1 MNCKFFT
8 IACALLSMSFCS
20 WANENK
26 TDSVGYQFTVTK
38 ELKTNPVKDQSR
50 SGTCWSFS
58 TLSFIED
65 DLLRQGKPAVDL
77 SEMFIVRN
85 DYIEKAIKYVRMHGD
100 IAFSAGGSAYD
111 VLYIIDKYGIVP
123 EEVYTGLNYGTD
135 KHQHGELDAILKGYV
150 DAIIAN
156 PNKKLSTAWL
166 DGFKAVLDTYLGKV
180 PEEVYTGLNYGTD
193 KHQHGELDAILKG
206 YVDAIIAN
214 PNKKLST
221 AWLDGFK
228 AVLDTYLGKVP
239 EKFTYNGVEY
249 TPQSFAKSLGIKASD
264 YVPLTSFTHH
274 DFYKPFAI
282 EVPDNWL
289 WSEYYNIPLNE
300 LMETIDYAIDKGF
313 TVMWASDVSEKG
325 FQYLKG
331 FAVVPV
337 EKKNENLSGTE
348 LARWVKLSKSEK
360 EGELYKF
367 EEPEEEQYI
376 DQKLRQEAF
385 DNYETTD
392 DHGMVFVGT
401 AVDQNG
407 TKYYKVKNSWGT
419 EQIYGGFF
427 YASEAFV
434 KYKTMDILV
443 HKDAVPVKI
452 LKKLHLK

>member
-1 MNCKFFT
+1 M
-8 IACALLSMSFCS
+8 
-20 WANENK
+20 
-26 TDSVGYQFTVTK
+26 
-38 ELKTNPVKDQSR
+38 KDQSR

-65 DLLRQGKPAVDL
+65 DLLRQGKPSVDL
-77 SEMFIVRN
+77 SEMFVVRN
-85 DYIEKAIKYVRMHGD
+85 DYIEKAIKYVRMHGS
-100 IAFSAGGSAYD
+100 ISFSAGGSAYD

-150 DAIIAN
+150 DAVIAN

-166 DGFKAVLDTYLGKV
+166 DGFKAVLD
-180 PEEVYTGLNYGTD
+180 
-193 KHQHGELDAILKG
+193 
-206 YVDAIIAN
+206 
-214 PNKKLST
+214 S
-221 AWLDGFK
+221 
-228 AVLDTYLGKVP
+228 YLGKVP

-249 TPQSFAKSLGIKASD
+249 TPKSFAESLGIKSSD
-264 YVPLTSFTHH
+264 YIPLTSFTHH

-289 WSEYYNIPLNE
+289 WSQYYNIPLNE
-300 LMETIDYAIDKGF
+300 LMETIDHAIDNGY

-337 EKKNENLSGTE
+337 EKKNDNLSGTE
-348 LARWVKLSKSEK
+348 LARWVKLSKAEK

-367 EEPEEEQYI
+367 EAPEEEKVI
-376 DQKLRQEAF
+376 DQKVRQEAY

-434 KYKTMDILV
+434 KYKTMNILV
-443 HKDAVPVKI
+443 RKEAVPAKI
-452 LKKLHLK
+452 LKKLHME

>member
-65 DLLRQGKPAVDL
+65 DLLRQGKAAVDL

-180 PEEVYTGLNYGTD
+180 PE
-193 KHQHGELDAILKG
+193 
-206 YVDAIIAN
+206 
-214 PNKKLST
+214 
-221 AWLDGFK
+221 
-228 AVLDTYLGKVP
+228 
-239 EKFTYNGVEY
+239 KFTYNGVEY

-274 DFYKPFAI
+274 DFYNPTTG
-282 EVPDNWL
+282 
-289 WSEYYNIPLNE
+289 YGRNIIISRSTN
-300 LMETIDYAIDKGF
+300 
-313 TVMWASDVSEKG
+313 
-325 FQYLKG
+325 
-331 FAVVPV
+331 
-337 EKKNENLSGTE
+337 
-348 LARWVKLSKSEK
+348 
-360 EGELYKF
+360 
-367 EEPEEEQYI
+367 
-376 DQKLRQEAF
+376 
-385 DNYETTD
+385 
-392 DHGMVFVGT
+392 
-401 AVDQNG
+401 
-407 TKYYKVKNSWGT
+407 
-419 EQIYGGFF
+419 
-427 YASEAFV
+427 
-434 KYKTMDILV
+434 
-443 HKDAVPVKI
+443 
-452 LKKLHLK
+452 

>member
-1 MNCKFFT
+1 
-8 IACALLSMSFCS
+8 
-20 WANENK
+20 
-26 TDSVGYQFTVTK
+26 
-38 ELKTNPVKDQSR
+38 
-50 SGTCWSFS
+50 
-58 TLSFIED
+58 
-65 DLLRQGKPAVDL
+65 
-77 SEMFIVRN
+77 
-85 DYIEKAIKYVRMHGD
+85 
-100 IAFSAGGSAYD
+100 
-111 VLYIIDKYGIVP
+111 
-123 EEVYTGLNYGTD
+123 
-135 KHQHGELDAILKGYV
+135 
-150 DAIIAN
+150 
-156 PNKKLSTAWL
+156 
-166 DGFKAVLDTYLGKV
+166 
-180 PEEVYTGLNYGTD
+180 
-193 KHQHGELDAILKG
+193 
-206 YVDAIIAN
+206 
-214 PNKKLST
+214 
-221 AWLDGFK
+221 
-228 AVLDTYLGKVP
+228 
-239 EKFTYNGVEY
+239 
-249 TPQSFAKSLGIKASD
+249 
-264 YVPLTSFTHH
+264 
-274 DFYKPFAI
+274 
-282 EVPDNWL
+282 
-289 WSEYYNIPLNE
+289 
-300 LMETIDYAIDKGF
+300 METIDYAIDKGF

-452 LKKLHLK
+452 LKNYI

>member
-123 EEVYTGLNYGTD
+123 E
-135 KHQHGELDAILKGYV
+135 
-150 DAIIAN
+150 
-156 PNKKLSTAWL
+156 
-166 DGFKAVLDTYLGKV
+166 
-180 PEEVYTGLNYGTD
+180 
-193 KHQHGELDAILKG
+193 
-206 YVDAIIAN
+206 
-214 PNKKLST
+214 
-221 AWLDGFK
+221 
-228 AVLDTYLGKVP
+228 
-239 EKFTYNGVEY
+239 KFTYNGVEY
-249 TPQSFAKSLGIKASD
+249 TPQSFAKSLSIKASD

>member
-1 MNCKFFT
+1 MNYRHLI
-8 IACALLSMSFCS
+8 IACALSALSVFA
-20 WANENK
+20 WAGENK
-26 TDSVGYQFTVTK
+26 KDSVGYQFTVTK

-65 DLLRQGKPAVDL
+65 DLLRQGKPSVDL
-77 SEMFIVRN
+77 SEMFVVRN
-85 DYIEKAIKYVRMHGD
+85 DYIEKAIKYVRMHGS
-100 IAFSAGGSAYD
+100 ISFSAGGSAYD

-150 DAIIAN
+150 DAVI
-156 PNKKLSTAWL
+156 
-166 DGFKAVLDTYLGKV
+166 D
-180 PEEVYTGLNYGTD
+180 
-193 KHQHGELDAILKG
+193 
-206 YVDAIIAN
+206 N

-249 TPQSFAKSLGIKASD
+249 TP
-264 YVPLTSFTHH
+264 
-274 DFYKPFAI
+274 
-282 EVPDNWL
+282 NWL
-289 WSEYYNIPLNE
+289 WSQYYNIPLNE
-300 LMETIDYAIDKGF
+300 LMETIDYSIDKGY

-337 EKKNENLSGTE
+337 EKKNDNLSGTE
-348 LARWVKLSKSEK
+348 LSRWVKLSKAEK

-367 EEPEEEQYI
+367 EAPEEEKVI
-376 DQKLRQEAF
+376 DQKVRQEAY

-392 DHGMVFVGT
+392 DHGMVIVGT

-434 KYKTMDILV
+434 KYKTMNILV
-443 HKDAVPVKI
+443 RKEAVPAKI
-452 LKKLHLK
+452 LKKLHMD

>member
-111 VLYIIDKYGIVP
+111 VLYIIDKYGI
-123 EEVYTGLNYGTD
+123 
-135 KHQHGELDAILKGYV
+135 
-150 DAIIAN
+150 
-156 PNKKLSTAWL
+156 
-166 DGFKAVLDTYLGKV
+166 
-180 PEEVYTGLNYGTD
+180 
-193 KHQHGELDAILKG
+193 
-206 YVDAIIAN
+206 
-214 PNKKLST
+214 
-221 AWLDGFK
+221 
-228 AVLDTYLGKVP
+228 VP

-392 DHGMVFVGT
+392 D
-401 AVDQNG
+401 
-407 TKYYKVKNSWGT
+407 S
-419 EQIYGGFF
+419 
-427 YASEAFV
+427 
-434 KYKTMDILV
+434 
-443 HKDAVPVKI
+443 
-452 LKKLHLK
+452 

>member
-1 MNCKFFT
+1 MNCKHLA
-8 IACALLSMSFCS
+8 IACALSVVSVCA
-20 WANENK
+20 WAGENK
-26 TDSVGYQFTVTK
+26 KDSVGYQFTVTK
-38 ELKTNPVKDQSR
+38 ELKTNSVKDQSR

-77 SEMFIVRN
+77 SEMFIVCN
-85 DYIEKAIKYVRMHGD
+85 DYIEKAIKYVRMHGT
-100 IAFSAGGSAYD
+100 ISFSAGGSAYD
-111 VLYIIDKYGIVP
+111 VLYIIDKYGVVP

-150 DAIIAN
+150 DAVIDN
-156 PNKKLSTAWL
+156 PNKKLS
-166 DGFKAVLDTYLGKV
+166 
-180 PEEVYTGLNYGTD
+180 
-193 KHQHGELDAILKG
+193 
-206 YVDAIIAN
+206 
-214 PNKKLST
+214 S

-249 TPQSFAKSLGIKASD
+249 TPKSFAESLGIKSSD
-264 YVPLTSFTHH
+264 YIPLTSFTHH

-289 WSEYYNIPLNE
+289 WSQYYNIPLNE
-300 LMETIDYAIDKGF
+300 LMETIDYSIDKGY

-337 EKKNENLSGTE
+337 EKKNDNLSGTE
-348 LARWVKLSKSEK
+348 LARWVKLSKAEK

-367 EEPEEEQYI
+367 EEPEEEMVI
-376 DQKLRQEAF
+376 DQKVRQEAF

-419 EQIYGGFF
+419 EQVYGGFF

-443 HKDAVPVKI
+443 HKDAVPAKI
-452 LKKLHLK
+452 LKKLHLQ

>member
-38 ELKTNPVKDQSR
+38 ELNTNPVKDQSR

-111 VLYIIDKYGIVP
+111 VLYIIDKYGI
-123 EEVYTGLNYGTD
+123 
-135 KHQHGELDAILKGYV
+135 
-150 DAIIAN
+150 
-156 PNKKLSTAWL
+156 
-166 DGFKAVLDTYLGKV
+166 
-180 PEEVYTGLNYGTD
+180 
-193 KHQHGELDAILKG
+193 
-206 YVDAIIAN
+206 
-214 PNKKLST
+214 
-221 AWLDGFK
+221 
-228 AVLDTYLGKVP
+228 VP

-392 DHGMVFVGT
+392 DHGMVFIGT

>member
-38 ELKTNPVKDQSR
+38 ELNTNPVKDQSR

-123 EEVYTGLNYGTD
+123 E
-135 KHQHGELDAILKGYV
+135 
-150 DAIIAN
+150 
-156 PNKKLSTAWL
+156 
-166 DGFKAVLDTYLGKV
+166 
-180 PEEVYTGLNYGTD
+180 
-193 KHQHGELDAILKG
+193 
-206 YVDAIIAN
+206 
-214 PNKKLST
+214 
-221 AWLDGFK
+221 
-228 AVLDTYLGKVP
+228 
-239 EKFTYNGVEY
+239 KFTYNGVEY
-249 TPQSFAKSLGIKASD
+249 TPQSFAKSLSIKASD

>member
-38 ELKTNPVKDQSR
+38 ELNTNPVKDQSR

-111 VLYIIDKYGIVP
+111 VLYIIDKYGI
-123 EEVYTGLNYGTD
+123 
-135 KHQHGELDAILKGYV
+135 
-150 DAIIAN
+150 
-156 PNKKLSTAWL
+156 
-166 DGFKAVLDTYLGKV
+166 
-180 PEEVYTGLNYGTD
+180 
-193 KHQHGELDAILKG
+193 
-206 YVDAIIAN
+206 
-214 PNKKLST
+214 
-221 AWLDGFK
+221 
-228 AVLDTYLGKVP
+228 VP

>member
-1 MNCKFFT
+1 MNCKHLT
-8 IACALLSMSFCS
+8 IACALSVVSVCA
-20 WANENK
+20 WAGENK
-26 TDSVGYQFTVTK
+26 KDSVGYQFTVTK
-38 ELKTNPVKDQSR
+38 ELKTNSVKDQSR

-85 DYIEKAIKYVRMHGD
+85 DYIEKAIKYVRMHGS
-100 IAFSAGGSAYD
+100 ISFSAGGSAYD
-111 VLYIIDKYGIVP
+111 VLYIIDKYGVVP

-150 DAIIAN
+150 DAVIAN
-156 PNKKLSTAWL
+156 PNKKLS
-166 DGFKAVLDTYLGKV
+166 
-180 PEEVYTGLNYGTD
+180 
-193 KHQHGELDAILKG
+193 
-206 YVDAIIAN
+206 
-214 PNKKLST
+214 S

-249 TPQSFAKSLGIKASD
+249 TPKSFAESLGIKSSD
-264 YVPLTSFTHH
+264 YIPLTSFTHH

-282 EVPDNWL
+282 E
-289 WSEYYNIPLNE
+289 
-300 LMETIDYAIDKGF
+300 
-313 TVMWASDVSEKG
+313 
-325 FQYLKG
+325 
-331 FAVVPV
+331 
-337 EKKNENLSGTE
+337 
-348 LARWVKLSKSEK
+348 
-360 EGELYKF
+360 
-367 EEPEEEQYI
+367 EPEEEMVI
-376 DQKLRQEAF
+376 DQKVRQEAF

-419 EQIYGGFF
+419 EQVYGGFF

-443 HKDAVPVKI
+443 HKDAVPAKI
-452 LKKLHLK
+452 LKKLHLQ

>member
-166 DGFKAVLDTYLGKV
+166 DGFKAVLEHLFRQSSR
-180 PEEVYTGLNYGTD
+180 EVYLQRRRIHTSIFC
-193 KHQHGELDAILKG
+193 KIIG
-206 YVDAIIAN
+206 Y
-214 PNKKLST
+214 
-221 AWLDGFK
+221 
-228 AVLDTYLGKVP
+228 
-239 EKFTYNGVEY
+239 
-249 TPQSFAKSLGIKASD
+249 KSLGLCS
-264 YVPLTSFTHH
+264 
-274 DFYKPFAI
+274 
-282 EVPDNWL
+282 
-289 WSEYYNIPLNE
+289 
-300 LMETIDYAIDKGF
+300 
-313 TVMWASDVSEKG
+313 
-325 FQYLKG
+325 
-331 FAVVPV
+331 
-337 EKKNENLSGTE
+337 
-348 LARWVKLSKSEK
+348 
-360 EGELYKF
+360 
-367 EEPEEEQYI
+367 
-376 DQKLRQEAF
+376 
-385 DNYETTD
+385 
-392 DHGMVFVGT
+392 
-401 AVDQNG
+401 VDIIHPSRFLQ
-407 TKYYKVKNSWGT
+407 T
-419 EQIYGGFF
+419 FC
-427 YASEAFV
+427 
-434 KYKTMDILV
+434 
-443 HKDAVPVKI
+443 H
-452 LKKLHLK
+452 

>member
-1 MNCKFFT
+1 MNCKHLT
-8 IACALLSMSFCS
+8 IACALSVVSVCA
-20 WANENK
+20 WAGENK
-26 TDSVGYQFTVTK
+26 KDSVGYQFTVTK
-38 ELKTNPVKDQSR
+38 ELKTNSVKDQSR

-85 DYIEKAIKYVRMHGD
+85 DYIEKAIKYVRMHGS
-100 IAFSAGGSAYD
+100 ISFSAGGSAYD
-111 VLYIIDKYGIVP
+111 VLYIIDKYGVVP

-150 DAIIAN
+150 DAVIAN
-156 PNKKLSTAWL
+156 PNKKLS
-166 DGFKAVLDTYLGKV
+166 
-180 PEEVYTGLNYGTD
+180 
-193 KHQHGELDAILKG
+193 
-206 YVDAIIAN
+206 
-214 PNKKLST
+214 S

-249 TPQSFAKSLGIKASD
+249 TPKSFAESLGIKSSD
-264 YVPLTSFTHH
+264 YIPLTSFTHH

-282 EVPDNWL
+282 EVPDN
-289 WSEYYNIPLNE
+289 E
-300 LMETIDYAIDKGF
+300 LMETIDYSIDKGY

-337 EKKNENLSGTE
+337 EKKNDNLSGTE
-348 LARWVKLSKSEK
+348 LARWVKLSKAEK

-367 EEPEEEQYI
+367 EEPEEEMVI
-376 DQKLRQEAF
+376 DQKVRQEAF

-419 EQIYGGFF
+419 EQVYGGFF

-443 HKDAVPVKI
+443 HKDAVPAKI
-452 LKKLHLK
+452 LKKLHLQ

>member
-166 DGFKAVLDTYLGKV
+166 DGFKAV
-180 PEEVYTGLNYGTD
+180 
-193 KHQHGELDAILKG
+193 
-206 YVDAIIAN
+206 
-214 PNKKLST
+214 
-221 AWLDGFK
+221 
-228 AVLDTYLGKVP
+228 
-239 EKFTYNGVEY
+239 
-249 TPQSFAKSLGIKASD
+249 
-264 YVPLTSFTHH
+264 
-274 DFYKPFAI
+274 
-282 EVPDNWL
+282 
-289 WSEYYNIPLNE
+289 
-300 LMETIDYAIDKGF
+300 
-313 TVMWASDVSEKG
+313 
-325 FQYLKG
+325 YLKG

>member
-111 VLYIIDKYGIVP
+111 VLYIIDKIWHCSRG
-123 EEVYTGLNYGTD
+123 GLYRF
-135 KHQHGELDAILKGYV
+135 ELRDRQAP
-150 DAIIAN
+150 ARRTRT
-156 PNKKLSTAWL
+156 LSS
-166 DGFKAVLDTYLGKV
+166 KV
-180 PEEVYTGLNYGTD
+180 MSMLS
-193 KHQHGELDAILKG
+193 
-206 YVDAIIAN
+206 IAN

-392 DHGMVFVGT
+392 DHGMVFIGT

>member
-111 VLYIIDKYGIVP
+111 VLYIIDKY
-123 EEVYTGLNYGTD
+123 
-135 KHQHGELDAILKGYV
+135 
-150 DAIIAN
+150 
-156 PNKKLSTAWL
+156 
-166 DGFKAVLDTYLGKV
+166 
-180 PEEVYTGLNYGTD
+180 
-193 KHQHGELDAILKG
+193 
-206 YVDAIIAN
+206 
-214 PNKKLST
+214 
-221 AWLDGFK
+221 
-228 AVLDTYLGKVP
+228 GKVP

>member
-166 DGFKAVLDTYLGKV
+166 DGFKAVLDTYFRQSSR
-180 PEEVYTGLNYGTD
+180 EVYLQRRRIHTSIFC
-193 KHQHGELDAILKG
+193 KIIG
-206 YVDAIIAN
+206 Y
-214 PNKKLST
+214 
-221 AWLDGFK
+221 
-228 AVLDTYLGKVP
+228 
-239 EKFTYNGVEY
+239 
-249 TPQSFAKSLGIKASD
+249 KSLGLCS
-264 YVPLTSFTHH
+264 
-274 DFYKPFAI
+274 
-282 EVPDNWL
+282 
-289 WSEYYNIPLNE
+289 
-300 LMETIDYAIDKGF
+300 
-313 TVMWASDVSEKG
+313 
-325 FQYLKG
+325 
-331 FAVVPV
+331 
-337 EKKNENLSGTE
+337 
-348 LARWVKLSKSEK
+348 
-360 EGELYKF
+360 
-367 EEPEEEQYI
+367 
-376 DQKLRQEAF
+376 
-385 DNYETTD
+385 
-392 DHGMVFVGT
+392 
-401 AVDQNG
+401 VDIIHPSRFLQ
-407 TKYYKVKNSWGT
+407 T
-419 EQIYGGFF
+419 FC
-427 YASEAFV
+427 
-434 KYKTMDILV
+434 
-443 HKDAVPVKI
+443 H
-452 LKKLHLK
+452 

>member
-156 PNKKLSTAWL
+156 PNKN
-166 DGFKAVLDTYLGKV
+166 FRR
-180 PEEVYTGLNYGTD
+180 
-193 KHQHGELDAILKG
+193 HGSMDSK
-206 YVDAIIAN
+206 
-214 PNKKLST
+214 PC
-221 AWLDGFK
+221 W
-228 AVLDTYLGKVP
+228 
-239 EKFTYNGVEY
+239 
-249 TPQSFAKSLGIKASD
+249 TPI
-264 YVPLTSFTHH
+264 
-274 DFYKPFAI
+274 
-282 EVPDNWL
+282 
-289 WSEYYNIPLNE
+289 
-300 LMETIDYAIDKGF
+300 
-313 TVMWASDVSEKG
+313 
-325 FQYLKG
+325 
-331 FAVVPV
+331 
-337 EKKNENLSGTE
+337 
-348 LARWVKLSKSEK
+348 
-360 EGELYKF
+360 
-367 EEPEEEQYI
+367 
-376 DQKLRQEAF
+376 
-385 DNYETTD
+385 
-392 DHGMVFVGT
+392 
-401 AVDQNG
+401 
-407 TKYYKVKNSWGT
+407 
-419 EQIYGGFF
+419 
-427 YASEAFV
+427 
-434 KYKTMDILV
+434 
-443 HKDAVPVKI
+443 
-452 LKKLHLK
+452 

>member
-1 MNCKFFT
+1 
-8 IACALLSMSFCS
+8 
-20 WANENK
+20 
-26 TDSVGYQFTVTK
+26 
-38 ELKTNPVKDQSR
+38 
-50 SGTCWSFS
+50 
-58 TLSFIED
+58 
-65 DLLRQGKPAVDL
+65 
-77 SEMFIVRN
+77 MFIVRN

-111 VLYIIDKYGIVP
+111 VLYIIDKYGI
-123 EEVYTGLNYGTD
+123 
-135 KHQHGELDAILKGYV
+135 
-150 DAIIAN
+150 
-156 PNKKLSTAWL
+156 
-166 DGFKAVLDTYLGKV
+166 V

-331 FAVVPV
+331 FAEVPV

>member
-1 MNCKFFT
+1 
-8 IACALLSMSFCS
+8 
-20 WANENK
+20 
-26 TDSVGYQFTVTK
+26 
-38 ELKTNPVKDQSR
+38 
-50 SGTCWSFS
+50 
-58 TLSFIED
+58 
-65 DLLRQGKPAVDL
+65 
-77 SEMFIVRN
+77 MFIVRN

-156 PNKKLSTAWL
+156 P
-166 DGFKAVLDTYLGKV
+166 
-180 PEEVYTGLNYGTD
+180 
-193 KHQHGELDAILKG
+193 
-206 YVDAIIAN
+206 

>member
-1 MNCKFFT
+1 MNCKHLT
-8 IACALLSMSFCS
+8 IACALSVVSVCA
-20 WANENK
+20 WAGENK
-26 TDSVGYQFTVTK
+26 KDSVGYQFTVTK
-38 ELKTNPVKDQSR
+38 ELKTNSVKDQSR

-65 DLLRQGKPAVDL
+65 DLLRQGKPVVDL

-85 DYIEKAIKYVRMHGD
+85 DYIEKAIKYVRMHGS
-100 IAFSAGGSAYD
+100 ISFSAGGSAYD
-111 VLYIIDKYGIVP
+111 VLYIIDKYGVVP

-150 DAIIAN
+150 DAVIAN
-156 PNKKLSTAWL
+156 PNKKLS
-166 DGFKAVLDTYLGKV
+166 
-180 PEEVYTGLNYGTD
+180 
-193 KHQHGELDAILKG
+193 
-206 YVDAIIAN
+206 
-214 PNKKLST
+214 S

-249 TPQSFAKSLGIKASD
+249 TPKSFAESLGIKSSD
-264 YVPLTSFTHH
+264 YIPLTSFTHH

-289 WSEYYNIPLNE
+289 WSQYYNIPLNE
-300 LMETIDYAIDKGF
+300 LMETIDYSIDKGY

-337 EKKNENLSGTE
+337 EKKNDNLSGTE
-348 LARWVKLSKSEK
+348 LARWVKLSKVEK

-367 EEPEEEQYI
+367 EEPEEEMVI
-376 DQKLRQEAF
+376 DQKVRQEAF

-419 EQIYGGFF
+419 EQVYGGFF

-443 HKDAVPVKI
+443 HKDAVPAKI
-452 LKKLHLK
+452 LKKLHLQ

>member
-1 MNCKFFT
+1 M
-8 IACALLSMSFCS
+8 A
-20 WANENK
+20 K
-26 TDSVGYQFTVTK
+26 TDKLTKKLLLFGVLGAAAVIVVSLIVGLEAKSMFSGIVVVWAILMVVRMYIINGRNK
-38 ELKTNPVKDQSR
+38 EYAQMLEHLNKI
-50 SGTCWSFS
+50 
-58 TLSFIED
+58 LAED
-65 DLLRQGKPAVDL
+65 NDPEKY
-77 SEMFIVRN
+77 IKKCN

-111 VLYIIDKYGIVP
+111 VLYIIDKYGI
-123 EEVYTGLNYGTD
+123 
-135 KHQHGELDAILKGYV
+135 
-150 DAIIAN
+150 
-156 PNKKLSTAWL
+156 
-166 DGFKAVLDTYLGKV
+166 V

>member
-123 EEVYTGLNYGTD
+123 EE
-135 KHQHGELDAILKGYV
+135 
-150 DAIIAN
+150 
-156 PNKKLSTAWL
+156 
-166 DGFKAVLDTYLGKV
+166 
-180 PEEVYTGLNYGTD
+180 
-193 KHQHGELDAILKG
+193 
-206 YVDAIIAN
+206 
-214 PNKKLST
+214 
-221 AWLDGFK
+221 
-228 AVLDTYLGKVP
+228 
-239 EKFTYNGVEY
+239 FTYNGVEY

>member
-1 MNCKFFT
+1 
-8 IACALLSMSFCS
+8 
-20 WANENK
+20 
-26 TDSVGYQFTVTK
+26 
-38 ELKTNPVKDQSR
+38 
-50 SGTCWSFS
+50 
-58 TLSFIED
+58 
-65 DLLRQGKPAVDL
+65 
-77 SEMFIVRN
+77 
-85 DYIEKAIKYVRMHGD
+85 MHGD

-111 VLYIIDKYGIVP
+111 VLYIIDKYGI
-123 EEVYTGLNYGTD
+123 
-135 KHQHGELDAILKGYV
+135 
-150 DAIIAN
+150 
-156 PNKKLSTAWL
+156 
-166 DGFKAVLDTYLGKV
+166 V

-300 LMETIDYAIDKGF
+300 LMETINYAIDKGF

-392 DHGMVFVGT
+392 DHGMVFIGT

>member
-1 MNCKFFT
+1 
-8 IACALLSMSFCS
+8 
-20 WANENK
+20 
-26 TDSVGYQFTVTK
+26 
-38 ELKTNPVKDQSR
+38 
-50 SGTCWSFS
+50 
-58 TLSFIED
+58 
-65 DLLRQGKPAVDL
+65 
-77 SEMFIVRN
+77 
-85 DYIEKAIKYVRMHGD
+85 
-100 IAFSAGGSAYD
+100 
-111 VLYIIDKYGIVP
+111 
-123 EEVYTGLNYGTD
+123 
-135 KHQHGELDAILKGYV
+135 
-150 DAIIAN
+150 
-156 PNKKLSTAWL
+156 
-166 DGFKAVLDTYLGKV
+166 
-180 PEEVYTGLNYGTD
+180 
-193 KHQHGELDAILKG
+193 
-206 YVDAIIAN
+206 
-214 PNKKLST
+214 
-221 AWLDGFK
+221 
-228 AVLDTYLGKVP
+228 
-239 EKFTYNGVEY
+239 
-249 TPQSFAKSLGIKASD
+249 
-264 YVPLTSFTHH
+264 
-274 DFYKPFAI
+274 
-282 EVPDNWL
+282 
-289 WSEYYNIPLNE
+289 
-300 LMETIDYAIDKGF
+300 
-313 TVMWASDVSEKG
+313 MWASDVSEKG

-452 LKKLHLK
+452 LDVYKRQAYNLKSVTILSNFLKSIFPSICSGFLFAPVIS

>member
-1 MNCKFFT
+1 MNCKHLT
-8 IACALLSMSFCS
+8 IACALSVVSVCA
-20 WANENK
+20 WAGENK
-26 TDSVGYQFTVTK
+26 KDSVGYQFTVTK
-38 ELKTNPVKDQSR
+38 ELKTNSVKDQSR

-65 DLLRQGKPAVDL
+65 NLLRQGKPAVDL

-85 DYIEKAIKYVRMHGD
+85 DYIEKAIKYVRMHGS
-100 IAFSAGGSAYD
+100 ISFSAGGSAYD
-111 VLYIIDKYGIVP
+111 VLYIIDKYGVVP

-150 DAIIAN
+150 DAVIAN
-156 PNKKLSTAWL
+156 PNKKLS
-166 DGFKAVLDTYLGKV
+166 
-180 PEEVYTGLNYGTD
+180 
-193 KHQHGELDAILKG
+193 
-206 YVDAIIAN
+206 
-214 PNKKLST
+214 S

-249 TPQSFAKSLGIKASD
+249 TPKSFAESLGIKSSD
-264 YVPLTSFTHH
+264 YIPLTSFTHH

-289 WSEYYNIPLNE
+289 WSQYYNIPLNE
-300 LMETIDYAIDKGF
+300 LMETIDYSIDKGY

-337 EKKNENLSGTE
+337 EKKNDNLSGTE
-348 LARWVKLSKSEK
+348 LARWVKLSKAEK

-367 EEPEEEQYI
+367 EEPEEEMVI
-376 DQKLRQEAF
+376 DQKVRQEAF

-419 EQIYGGFF
+419 EQVYGGFF

-443 HKDAVPVKI
+443 HKDAVPAKI
-452 LKKLHLK
+452 LKKLHLQ